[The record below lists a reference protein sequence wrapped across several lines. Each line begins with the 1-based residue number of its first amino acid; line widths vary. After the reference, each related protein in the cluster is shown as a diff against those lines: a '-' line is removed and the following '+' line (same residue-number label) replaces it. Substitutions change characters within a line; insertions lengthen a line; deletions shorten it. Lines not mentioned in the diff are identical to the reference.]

1 LAFVL
6 NLPKIVPLKGFRSR
20 NPLVRLVLD
29 LCSFEAVFVLFLFA
43 GRYKADPRFA
53 FFPIDP
59 TLLFLVLSM
68 AIGLILLFQE
78 KLYLPGAYAL
88 GVWTVFVVY
97 MWLGLIWTEGRSYGR
112 EKLFLTTV
120 ANSWCLIAGA
130 LILANARE
138 RVRRLMRLIVLFA
151 IWLGVE
157 ALIAWAHQG
166 FRGRLLINNG
176 DSYLG
181 FGRVCGIGAII
192 ACAFWATEKGVT
204 FRRLVLLLL
213 MAMFMMVLLI
223 GGGRGPL
230 IAGVVPMLLIAVIG
244 WKVTA
249 AGRVRI
255 MRMQIPILVAL
266 VAMIG
271 IIVYGLTSP
280 DVDIGALSTLA
291 RLKGVASGELVSNS
305 DFRRSFNITAAFTW
319 IPRAP
324 IFGFGI
330 GSWPILVHNV
340 DIQDHPHNMILDIM
354 FDFGLVGLAMVTAL
368 FWVCLK
374 PVTVNRLRIDP
385 LLLATAMLTINTL
398 MNAMT
403 SGDLQENR
411 AVFLML
417 GLLLVRAAEDPDD
430 ADEEDGEDADE
441 PGDDDGQG
449 SWHAEEAEDLAEF
462 RRLRPRIVEDFD
474 GPTATR

>member
-6 NLPKIVPLKGFRSR
+6 NLPKIVPVKGLRSR

-29 LCSFEAVFVLFLFA
+29 LFSFEALFVLFLFA

-59 TLLFLVLSM
+59 TLLFLALSI
-68 AIGLILLFQE
+68 AVGLVLLFQE

-97 MWLGLIWTEGRSYGR
+97 MWIGLIWTDGRTYGR

-120 ANSWCLIAGA
+120 TNTWCLIAGA
-130 LILANARE
+130 LILANSRE

-151 IWLGVE
+151 VWLGVE

-181 FGRVCGIGAII
+181 FGRVCGMGAII
-192 ACAFWATEKGVT
+192 VCAFWATSSGFT
-204 FRRLVLLLL
+204 FRRLVLLALL
-213 MAMFMMVLLI
+213 GMFMMVLLI

-230 IAGVVPMLLIAVIG
+230 IAGVVPMLLIAIIG
-244 WKVTA
+244 WKLTA
-249 AGRVRI
+249 AGRVRV
-255 MRMQIPILVAL
+255 MRMQIPILLALLAL
-266 VAMIG
+266 V
-271 IIVYGLTSP
+271 GLIAYAITSP

-291 RLKGVASGELVSNS
+291 RLRGVATGELVSQS

-324 IFGFGI
+324 IFGFGV
-330 GSWPILVHNV
+330 GSWPILIHNG
-340 DIQDHPHNMILDIM
+340 DFQDHPHNMILDIM
-354 FDFGLVGLAMVTAL
+354 FDFGLVGLAMIAVL

-374 PVTVNRLRIDP
+374 PITVHRLRTDP

-430 ADEEDGEDADE
+430 ADEEDDEDADDTR
-441 PGDDDGQG
+441 DDDQRPWRAG
-449 SWHAEEAEDLAEF
+449 ETEDLAEF
-462 RRLRPRIVEDFD
+462 RRLRPRIVEDYD
-474 GPTATR
+474 GPAATR